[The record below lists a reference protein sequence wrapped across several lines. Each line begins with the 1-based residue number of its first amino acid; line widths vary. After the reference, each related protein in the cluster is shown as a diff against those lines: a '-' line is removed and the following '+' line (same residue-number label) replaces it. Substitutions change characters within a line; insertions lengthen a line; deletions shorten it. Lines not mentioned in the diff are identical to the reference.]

1 MCYGNNGY
9 LSHPQLKSNNHQLG
23 EGRNLSPPIE
33 KKKLVKGGSGMT
45 KNGFRIGKIFGINIR
60 IDWSWLLIFAL
71 VSWSLAASLGQI
83 HADWNIGMQWGLAI
97 LASLLFFAS
106 VLAHELAH
114 SLVAR
119 ANGVPVRNITLFLF
133 GGVSNI
139 QREPNSPLNELLVT
153 VVGPL
158 TSFILGAIFLVLGI
172 GSFAL
177 NHVVLTDPLT
187 ALSQIGPIGTMFIW
201 LGSVNVLVAIFN
213 LIPGFPLDGGR
224 ILRSALWAITDNLN
238 KATRWASWVGQ
249 AVAWALILAGISMLF
264 GVTIPVLGGGFI
276 NGIWIIFIGWFL
288 QNAAVQSYRKVIVQD
303 ILEDVPV
310 KRMMYT
316 DVPVLP
322 ADLSVARLV
331 DDYIMKSDNRA
342 FIVFD
347 GEKMLGLVTIEDVR
361 KIAPESRS
369 LTLVRDVMTPSQKMI
384 VVAPDEEAAEAF
396 YRLESEDVRQ
406 LPVVNGNKIVGL
418 LRRKDIIRW
427 LQLQSKFGNT

>member
-1 MCYGNNGY
+1 
-9 LSHPQLKSNNHQLG
+9 
-23 EGRNLSPPIE
+23 
-33 KKKLVKGGSGMT
+33 MT
-45 KNGFRIGKIFGINIR
+45 KSGFRIGKIFGINIR

-71 VSWSLAASLGQI
+71 ISWSLAASLGQI
-83 HADWNIGMQWGLAI
+83 HADWNVWTQWGLAI
-97 LASLLFFAS
+97 LAALLFFAS

-153 VVGPL
+153 IVGPL
-158 TSFILGAIFLVLGI
+158 TSFILGVIFLVLGA
-172 GSFAL
+172 GSFVINNVAL
-177 NHVVLTDPLT
+177 TNPMA
-187 ALSQIGPIGTMFIW
+187 ALSQIGPIGTMLIW
-201 LGSVNVLVAIFN
+201 LGSVNILVAIFN

-224 ILRSALWAITDNLN
+224 ILRSILWAITDNLS
-238 KATRWASWVGQ
+238 KATRWASWTGQ
-249 AVAWALILAGISMLF
+249 AVAWALILAGIAMLF
-264 GVTIPVLGGGFI
+264 GVTFPILGGGFI
-276 NGIWIIFIGWFL
+276 NGIWIMFIGWFL
-288 QNAAVQSYRKVIVQD
+288 QNAAVQSYRKVVVQD
-303 ILEDVPV
+303 ILEDIPV

-316 DVPVLP
+316 DVPVVS
-322 ADLSVARLV
+322 ADLSVSKLI
-331 DDYIMKSDNRA
+331 DDHIMKSDNRA

-361 KIAPESRS
+361 KTAPEARS

-396 YRLESEDVRQ
+396 YRLESEDIRQ

-418 LRRKDIIRW
+418 LRRKDIIHW

>member
-1 MCYGNNGY
+1 
-9 LSHPQLKSNNHQLG
+9 
-23 EGRNLSPPIE
+23 
-33 KKKLVKGGSGMT
+33 MT
-45 KNGFRIGKIFGINIR
+45 KNGFRIGKIFGINIH

-83 HADWNIGMQWGLAI
+83 HANWNVGMQWGLAI
-97 LASLLFFAS
+97 LAALLFFAS

-119 ANGVPVRNITLFLF
+119 ANGVPVHNITLFLF

-139 QREPNSPLNELLVT
+139 QREPNSPLSELLIT

-158 TSFILGAIFLVLGI
+158 TSFVLGAIFLVFGA
-172 GSFAL
+172 GSLAL
-177 NHVVLTDPLT
+177 NHVTLTDPLT
-187 ALSQIGPIGTMFIW
+187 ALSQIGPLGTMLIW
-201 LGSVNVLVAIFN
+201 LGSVNILVAIFN

-224 ILRSALWAITDNLN
+224 ILRSALWAITDNLS

-249 AVAWALILAGISMLF
+249 TVAWALILAGISMLF
-264 GVTIPVLGGGFI
+264 GVTIPILGGGFI

-288 QNAAVQSYRKVIVQD
+288 QSAAVQSYRKVVVQD

-316 DVPVLP
+316 DVPVVS
-322 ADLSVARLV
+322 ADLSVAKLV

-361 KIAPESRS
+361 KTAQEARN
-369 LTLVRDVMTPSQKMI
+369 LTLVKDVMTPSQQMI
-384 VVAPDEEAAEAF
+384 VVAPDEEASEAF
-396 YRLESEDVRQ
+396 YRLQAEDIRQ

-427 LQLQSKFGNT
+427 LQLQSKFG

>member
-1 MCYGNNGY
+1 M
-9 LSHPQLKSNNHQLG
+9 G
-23 EGRNLSPPIE
+23 EGRSLSPPLE
-33 KKKLVKGGSGMT
+33 KKKLIKGGSGMT

-71 VSWSLAASLGQI
+71 VSWSLAVSLGQI
-83 HADWNIGMQWGLAI
+83 HANWDVGMQWGLAI
-97 LASLLFFAS
+97 LAALLFFVS

-139 QREPNSPLNELLVT
+139 QREPNSPLSELLFT

-158 TSFILGAIFLVLGI
+158 TSLILGVIFLVLGA

-177 NHVVLTDPLT
+177 NHATLTDPLT
-187 ALSQIGPIGTMFIW
+187 ALSQIGPIGTMLIW
-201 LGSVNVLVAIFN
+201 LGSVNILIAIFN

-224 ILRSALWAITDNLN
+224 ILRSVLWAITDNLN
-238 KATRWASWVGQ
+238 KATRWASWIGQ
-249 AVAWALILAGISMLF
+249 AVAWALILAGISMIF
-264 GVTIPVLGGGFI
+264 GITIPFLGGGFI

-288 QNAAVQSYRKVIVQD
+288 QNAAVQSYRNVVVQD
-303 ILEDVPV
+303 ILEAVPV

-316 DVPVLP
+316 DVPVVS

-331 DDYIMKSDNRA
+331 DDYIMKSDNQA

-361 KIAPESRS
+361 KTTPESRS
-369 LTLVRDVMTPSQKMI
+369 LTQVRDVMTPSQKMI
-384 VVAPDEEAAEAF
+384 VVAPDEEASEAF
-396 YRLESEDVRQ
+396 YRLESEDIRQ

-427 LQLQSKFGNT
+427 LQMQSKFGNT

>member
-1 MCYGNNGY
+1 M
-9 LSHPQLKSNNHQLG
+9 
-23 EGRNLSPPIE
+23 E
-33 KKKLVKGGSGMT
+33 KKKLMKGGSGMT
-45 KNGFRIGKIFGINIR
+45 KSGFRIGKIFGINIR

-83 HADWNIGMQWGLAI
+83 HTDWNAWLQWGLAI
-97 LASLLFFAS
+97 SAALLFFAS

-119 ANGVPVRNITLFLF
+119 ANNVPVRNITLFLF

-153 VVGPL
+153 IVGPL
-158 TSFILGAIFLVLGI
+158 TSFILGAIFLVLGV

-177 NHVVLTDPLT
+177 NHVTLTDPLT
-187 ALSQIGPIGTMFIW
+187 ALSQIGPIGTMSIW
-201 LGSVNVLVAIFN
+201 LGSVNILVAIFN

-224 ILRSALWAITDNLN
+224 ILRSILWAITDDLS
-238 KATRWASWVGQ
+238 KATRWASWMGQ
-249 AVAWALILAGISMLF
+249 AVAWALILAGISMMF
-264 GVTIPVLGGGFI
+264 GVTIPILGTGFI

-288 QNAAVQSYRKVIVQD
+288 QNAAVQSYRKIIVQD

-316 DVPVLP
+316 DVPVVS

-331 DDYIMKSDNRA
+331 DDYIMKSDNRT

-361 KIAPESRS
+361 KTAQEARN

-396 YRLESEDVRQ
+396 YRLEAEDIRQ

-427 LQLQSKFGNT
+427 LQLQSKFG